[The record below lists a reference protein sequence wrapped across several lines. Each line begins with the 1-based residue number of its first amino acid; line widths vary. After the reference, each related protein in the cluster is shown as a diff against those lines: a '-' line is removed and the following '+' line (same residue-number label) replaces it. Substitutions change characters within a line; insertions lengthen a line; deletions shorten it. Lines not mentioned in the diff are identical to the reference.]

1 MSPTVIEHCHIAT
14 CDSVGTEYEDGHLV
28 LSEGRITAVGAGPA
42 PTGAAEPPAGGT
54 ATETVESTAT
64 RYVDGRGCLLTPG
77 LINTHHHLYQWV
89 TRAVSQD
96 ETLFGWLTTLYP
108 VWAQIDAEI
117 VHAAAAANL
126 GWLALTGCTTSSDH
140 HYVFPRRGG
149 DLLAA
154 EVTAAESI
162 GLRFHPARG
171 SMDLGASAGGLPP
184 DSVVEDRDAILTA
197 TAEAIDRYHDPAED
211 AMLRIVVAPCS
222 PFSVSE
228 GLMREAAEL
237 ARAKGVRLHTH
248 LAETVEENRFCAEH
262 YGCTPTE
269 YAERLGWLG
278 DDVWMAHCVHLDD
291 AAIGRFAATGTGVAH
306 CPTSNGR
313 LGAGLAP
320 VNELLKRRVPV
331 GLGVDGAASN
341 ESGAMVDELH
351 QALLVA
357 RLRDGPTALT
367 ARESLKLGTI
377 GGARCL
383 GRERELGSL
392 EPGKLADLAL
402 WRVDGLA
409 GDGIADP
416 VATLVFGAPTL
427 EASWV
432 GGNPVVESGRLVGAD
447 AEALGAGARAA
458 AAEIAARSAR

>member
-1 MSPTVIEHCHIAT
+1 MSITVIEHCHITT
-14 CDSVGTEYEDGHLV
+14 CDPTGTEYEDGHLV
-28 LSEGRITAVGAGPA
+28 VTDGVITAVGAGPA
-42 PTGAAEPPAGGT
+42 PAMTGAAVPPAG
-54 ATETVESTAT
+54 STAT
-64 RYVDGRGCLLTPG
+64 RIDGHGCLLTPG

-108 VWAQIDAEI
+108 IWARIDAEI

-140 HYVFPRRGG
+140 HYVFPERGG
-149 DLLAA
+149 DLLDAEIRAA
-154 EVTAAESI
+154 QQI

-171 SMDLGASAGGLPP
+171 SMDLGESDGGLPP
-184 DSVVEDRDAILTA
+184 DSVVEDRDVILAA
-197 TAEAIDRYHDPAED
+197 TAAAIDTWHDPSPESK
-211 AMLRIVVAPCS
+211 LRIAVAPCS

-248 LAETVEENRFCAEH
+248 LAETVEENHYCAEH

-278 DDVWMAHCVHLDD
+278 PDVWMAHCVHLDD
-291 AAIGRFAATGTGVAH
+291 AGVDRFAATGTGVAH

-320 VNELLKRRVPV
+320 IQELIARRVPV

-341 ESGAMVDELH
+341 ESGRMVDELH

-357 RLRDGPTALT
+357 RLRDGPTALS
-367 ARESLKLGTI
+367 ARQSLSLGTI

-383 GRERELGSL
+383 GREAEIGSL

-409 GDGIADP
+409 GDGILDP
-416 VATLVFGAPTL
+416 VATLVFGAPAL
-427 EASWV
+427 ERLWV
-432 GGNPVVESGRLVGAD
+432 GGEPVVADGQLTGAD
-447 AEALGAGARAA
+447 AATLGAGARRAA
-458 AAEIAARSAR
+458 AALAEPAARR